1 MQNFDLTVIGSGPGG
16 YTAAIRAAQL
26 GFKTAIIEKDRLGGV
41 CLNWGCIPTKALLR
55 NAEMFNMFKH
65 SEQFGFGNTE
75 NITFDFPKIIKRSR
89 DVASA
94 SEKGVQ
100 FLMKKNKI
108 TVINGTGKL
117 NKDKSVSVYDKDGK
131 LIDSVKSA
139 HTIIATGAR
148 AKTLGNIKFD
158 EKKILSSTGAMLQTE
173 VPKKLTIVGSG
184 AIGMEFAYFYNAF
197 GSEIIIIEMLPS
209 VLPIEDKEIS
219 DVVAREFKKKKM
231 KIMTNTKTESVEVK
245 EGKVYTTV
253 SGDNNEVIESDSV
266 LLAIGVTGNI
276 ENLGLEEAG
285 VELFK
290 NGIKVDSD
298 YKTNIDG
305 IYAIGDAALIDP
317 KGKPWLAHVASA
329 EAMNCVEKIKGLN
342 SHDINY
348 GNIPGCTYCQPQVA
362 SVGLTEAKAKEA
374 GYEIRIGKF
383 PFSAN
388 GKARAMGET
397 AGITK
402 LIFDAKYG
410 ELLGAHIVGPEA
422 TELIAEVVAF
432 KSMEGTGE
440 SIMKMIHAHPTLS
453 ESILEAAGVAY
464 GEAINI

>member
-26 GFKTAIIEKDRLGGV
+26 GFKTAIIERDKLGGV

-55 NAEMFNMFKH
+55 NAEIYNLLKH
-65 SEQFGFGNTE
+65 TEQLGFSGSENFS
-75 NITFDFPKIIKRSR
+75 FDFPKIIKRSR
-89 DVASA
+89 DVAGA

-108 TVINGTGKL
+108 TVIQGKGVI
-117 NKDKSVSVYDKDGK
+117 NKDKSISVFDKDGK
-131 LIDSVKSA
+131 QTDTVKSE

-148 AKTLGNIKFD
+148 AKTLGSIKFD
-158 EKKILSSTGAMLQTE
+158 EQKILSSTGAMLQTD

-197 GSEIIIIEMLPS
+197 GSDITIIEMLPS
-209 VLPIEDKEIS
+209 ILPVEDKEIS

-231 KIMTNTKTESVEVK
+231 KIMTNTKTESVEIK
-245 EGKVYTTV
+245 EGKVYTAV
-253 SGDNNEVIESDSV
+253 SGDNNEVIESDAV

-285 VELFK
+285 VELFR
-290 NGIKVDSD
+290 NAVKVDKD
-298 YKTNIDG
+298 YKTNIEG
-305 IYAIGDAALIDP
+305 IYAIGDVALIDP

-329 EAMNCVEKIKGLN
+329 EAINCVEKIKGLPA
-342 SHDINY
+342 HDVVYENV
-348 GNIPGCTYCQPQVA
+348 PGCTYCQPQVA
-362 SVGLTEAKAKEA
+362 SIGLTEAKAKEA
-374 GYEIRIGKF
+374 GYEIKIGKF
-383 PFSAN
+383 PFSAS

-397 AGITK
+397 AGLTK

-422 TELIAEVVAF
+422 TELIAELTAF
-432 KSMEGTGE
+432 KSLEGTGE
-440 SIMKMIHAHPTLS
+440 SILKTIHAHPTLA